1 MALQANPRV
10 DAVQAPPIPEAWS
23 WLEGIVLPPDRPLLD
38 VCQAVPADP
47 PPEALRRHVA
57 ERALDPA
64 TARYSEIFGMPTLR
78 QALAGDIGGIY
89 GGDVAAQDC
98 CIMAGCNQAF
108 FNAMVALAGTG
119 DEVILP
125 APWYFNHQMT
135 LAMLGVKVVPLPF
148 RADRGGVPD
157 PEDLRPLVSAKTRAI
172 VLVSPNNPTG
182 AVYPPEVIDA
192 VFEIAREAG
201 CALVLDETYRDFLA
215 PGVVPHHLFARRDWR
230 DTLIHL
236 YSFSKVYCLT
246 GYRVGAA
253 VGGPL
258 FREALEKVTD
268 CVQICAPRLGQEAA
282 LYGIGHLD
290 GWRKDNAA
298 VMAGRAEALQRAFTR
313 NDLAYNLVSAGA
325 YFAYVR
331 HPFAGVL
338 AAQVAQRLAQEFG
351 LLALPGSWFGPG
363 QEDYLR
369 FAFANLDSE
378 AMPAIAARLVE
389 SQNGA

>member
-1 MALQANPRV
+1 VALQANPRV

-23 WLEGIVLPPDRPLLD
+23 WLEGIVLPPERPLLD

-47 PPEALRRHVA
+47 PPEDLRRHVGD
-57 ERALDPA
+57 RALDSA
-64 TARYSEIFGMPTLR
+64 TARYTDIFGLPALR
-78 QALAGDIGGIY
+78 EALAGDIARLY
-89 GGDVAAQDC
+89 GGDVAAPDC
-98 CIMAGCNQAF
+98 MITAGCNQAF
-108 FNAMVALAGTG
+108 FNAMVALSGNG

-135 LAMLGVKVVPLPF
+135 LQMLGVKVVPLPF

-157 PEDLRPLVSAKTRAI
+157 PDDLRALVSPRTRAI

-182 AVYPPEVIDA
+182 ALYPGEVVDEI
-192 VFEIAREAG
+192 FEIARAAG

-215 PGVVPHHLFARRDWR
+215 PGQVPHHLFARPDWR
-230 DTLIHL
+230 ETLVHL

-253 VGGPL
+253 VGGPV
-258 FREALEKVTD
+258 FRAAMEKVTD

-290 GWRKDNAA
+290 GWRKANAA
-298 VMAGRAEALQRAFTR
+298 VMAGRAQALQRAFTR
-313 NDLAYNLVSAGA
+313 NDLTFDLVSAGA

-331 HPFAGVL
+331 HPFEGVP
-338 AAQVAQRLAQEFG
+338 ATVVAKRLAQEFG
-351 LLALPGSWFGPG
+351 LLSLPGSWFGPG
-363 QEDYLR
+363 QENYLR
-369 FAFANLDSE
+369 FAFANLDE
-378 AMPAIAARLVE
+378 TAMPAIAARLVE
-389 SQNGA
+389 SQQG